1 MKNEVRQV
9 EKAGISDKV
18 DKRETKTGGGATTSR
33 VLTESKNRERYAVD
47 SRDIRAPNRVTEGI
61 VPGVLCR
68 GHTAC
73 TYVGKAEQAHLIP
86 NEFDDGRYP
95 GACG

>member
-1 MKNEVRQV
+1 MRRQV
-9 EKAGISDKV
+9 YPIRSTNTN
-18 DKRETKTGGGATTSR
+18 RTSGGATKAR
-33 VLTESKNRERYAVD
+33 VLTESKTENDTWQIRV
-47 SRDIRAPNRVTEGI
+47 IRASNRVIGGNS
-61 VPGVLCR
+61 VPGVLYR
-68 GHTAC
+68 SHTAC

>member
-1 MKNEVRQV
+1 MKNEVRQD
-9 EKAGISDKV
+9 EKAGIYPIRSTNAN
-18 DKRETKTGGGATTSR
+18 RTGDGATTAR
-33 VLTESKNRERYAVD
+33 ILTESKTENDTWQIRV
-47 SRDIRAPNRVTEGI
+47 IRAPNRVTGGNS
-61 VPGVLCR
+61 VPEVLYR
-68 GHTAC
+68 SHTAC

>member
-1 MKNEVRQV
+1 MRRQV
-9 EKAGISDKV
+9 YPIRSTNTN
-18 DKRETKTGGGATTSR
+18 RRGGGATTAR
-33 VLTESKNRERYAVD
+33 VLTESKTENDTWQICV
-47 SRDIRAPNRVTEGI
+47 IRASNRVIGGNS
-61 VPGVLCR
+61 VPGVLYR